1 MEINKPK
8 HPNKP
13 ELSKTIVECLDD
25 YDFDAVGSNNGT
37 SNIRIWVR
45 FKK

>member
-25 YDFDAVGSNNGT
+25 YDFDAVGFGLDLKNNNGY
-37 SNIRIWVR
+37 
-45 FKK
+45 